1 VNILYLS
8 SEAVPFAKTGGLGD
22 VSGALPRVLA
32 ASEKVTLLMPGYRTE
47 AIRRSRTDVVDD
59 FSLRIGAETHGAVI
73 KKTAA
78 SANYSV
84 CFVHNDH
91 FFARDGIYGDDA
103 GDYPD
108 NFTRFLFFQKA
119 ALEYARRNNLRFD
132 IIHGNDWQTALVPLF
147 MRIDPLA
154 AYFAG
159 TKSVFTIHNLGYQG
173 IFPAAAFA
181 ETALPP
187 YLFSPEHLEFFG
199 DLNCLKSGII
209 FSDRLLTVSPTYAR
223 EIVSRDQGFGLDGLL
238 AKYAFKLSGILNGV
252 DYSQWDPQDDPFIVQ
267 RYSVRSL
274 PEKTKN
280 KEALFSE
287 LGLAGKSHS
296 PLMIMISRI
305 SQQKGME
312 LLPRLLPLLFQ
323 EDIYFVFLG
332 KGDRSLT
339 AEIADLAGRFPGRL
353 KFLNAFDE
361 KMAHRLQA
369 AGDLLFMPSAYE
381 PCGLNQIY
389 GLRYGTVP
397 IVRATGG
404 LDDSVQ
410 EFDPATLRGTGFKFR
425 GNDIAAVLAVIRNA
439 LRLFRDRSLW
449 SRIQE
454 NGMAMDFSWERAAA
468 SYLTLYKNI
477 SLEDTQ
483 HV

>member
-1 VNILYLS
+1 MNILYLT
-8 SEAVPFAKTGGLGD
+8 SEAAPFAKTGGLGD

-32 ASEKVTLLMPGYRTE
+32 ASEKVTLLMPGYRTA
-47 AIRRSRTDVVDD
+47 AIERSRADVVDD
-59 FSLRIGAETHGAVI
+59 FSVRIGTENHAAVI
-73 KKTAA
+73 NKSAV

-119 ALEYARRNNLRFD
+119 GLEYARRNNLRFD

-147 MRIDPLA
+147 MRIGPLA
-154 AYFAG
+154 AHFAG

-187 YLFSPEHLEFFG
+187 YLFSPEHLEFYG
-199 DLNCLKSGII
+199 DLNSLKSGII

-223 EIVSRDQGFGLDGLL
+223 EIVSPAHGFGLDGLL
-238 AKYAFKLSGILNGV
+238 AKYAYKLSGILNGV
-252 DYSQWDPQDDPFIVQ
+252 DYSQWDPQDDPLIVQ
-267 RYSVRSL
+267 RYSARSL
-274 PEKTKN
+274 PEKARN

-305 SQQKGME
+305 SQQKGVE

-323 EDIYFVFLG
+323 EDVVFVFLG

-339 AEIADLAGRFPGRL
+339 AEIADLARRFPQRL
-353 KFLNAFDE
+353 RFLNAFDE
-361 KMAHRLQA
+361 KLAHRLQA

-389 GLRYGTVP
+389 SLRYGTVP

-404 LDDSVQ
+404 LDDSIQ
-410 EFDPATLRGTGFKFR
+410 EFDAATLRGTGFKFT
-425 GNDIAAVLAVIRNA
+425 GSDIAAILAVIRNA
-439 LRLFRDRSLW
+439 LRLFNDRGLW
-449 SRIQE
+449 RRIQE

-468 SYLTLYKNI
+468 SYLEIYENMP
-477 SLEDTQ
+477 SEEPQ

>member
-1 VNILYLS
+1 VKILYLS

-32 ASEKVTLLMPGYRTE
+32 ASEKVTLVMPGYRTE
-47 AIRRSRTDVVDD
+47 EIQRSRADVVDE
-59 FSLRIGAETHGAVI
+59 FAVRIGTETHDAVI
-73 KKTAA
+73 KKTAV
-78 SANYSV
+78 SANHAV
-84 CFVHNDH
+84 CFVHNDR

-119 ALEYARRNNLRFD
+119 ALEYARRNSLRFD
-132 IIHGNDWQTALVPLF
+132 IVHGNDWQTALVPLL
-147 MRIDPLA
+147 MRTDPLA
-154 AYFAG
+154 AHFAG
-159 TKSVFTIHNLGYQG
+159 TRSVFTIHNLGYQG

-187 YLFSPEHLEFFG
+187 YLFSPDYLEFFG

-223 EIVSRDQGFGLDGLL
+223 EIVSRDRGFGLDGLL
-238 AKYAFKLSGILNGV
+238 AKYSHKLSGILNGV
-252 DYSQWDPQDDPFIVQ
+252 DYSQWDPQGDPFIVQ
-267 RYSVRSL
+267 RYSARSL
-274 PEKTKN
+274 KEKTGN
-280 KEALFSE
+280 KEALFAE
-287 LGLAGKSHS
+287 LGMAGNSRS

-305 SQQKGME
+305 SQQKAVDV
-312 LLPRLLPLLFQ
+312 LPRLLPLLFQ
-323 EDIYFVFLG
+323 DDVYFVFLG

-339 AEIADLAGRFPGRL
+339 AEIASLAVRFPQRL

-369 AGDLLFMPSAYE
+369 AGDLLFMPSTYE

-397 IVRATGG
+397 VVRATGG
-404 LDDSVQ
+404 LDDSIQ

-425 GNDIAAVLAVIRNA
+425 GNDIAAILAVIRNA
-439 LRLFRDRSLW
+439 LRLFRDQRLW
-449 SRIQE
+449 STIQK

-468 SYLTLYKNI
+468 SYLTLYENI

>member
-47 AIRRSRTDVVDD
+47 AIQRSPAEVVDG
-59 FSLRIGAETHGAVI
+59 FSLRIGSETHDAVI
-73 KKTAA
+73 RKTPV

-108 NFTRFLFFQKA
+108 NFSRFLFFQKA
-119 ALEYARRNNLRFD
+119 ALEYVRRNNLRFD
-132 IIHGNDWQTALVPLF
+132 IIHGNDWQTALVPLL

-159 TKSVFTIHNLGYQG
+159 TRSVFTIHNLGYQG

-181 ETALPP
+181 EAALPP
-187 YLFSPEHLEFFG
+187 YLFSPEYLEFYG

-209 FSDRLLTVSPTYAR
+209 FSDWLLTVSPAYAR

-238 AKYAFKLSGILNGV
+238 AKYSCKLSGILNGV
-252 DYSQWDPQDDPFIVQ
+252 DYGQWDPQDDPFIVQ

-274 PEKTKN
+274 PHKTRN

-287 LGLAGKSHS
+287 LGLAGKSRS
-296 PLMIMISRI
+296 PLMIMIARI
-305 SQQKGME
+305 SQQKGVDV
-312 LLPRLLPLLFQ
+312 LPRLLPQLFQ
-323 EDIYFVFLG
+323 DDAYFVFLG

-339 AEIADLAGRFPGRL
+339 GEIAGLAGRFPQRM

-404 LDDSVQ
+404 LDDSIQ
-410 EFDPATLRGTGFKFR
+410 EFDPPTLRGTGFKFR
-425 GNDIAAVLAVIRNA
+425 GNDIPAILAVIRNA

-454 NGMAMDFSWERAAA
+454 NGMAMDFSWERAAT

-477 SLEDTQ
+477 SSEDTQ

>member
-1 VNILYLS
+1 MNILYLS

-47 AIRRSRTDVVDD
+47 AIQRSRTDVVDD
-59 FSLRIGAETHGAVI
+59 FSLRIGAETHDAVI
-73 KKTAA
+73 KKTAV

-119 ALEYARRNNLRFD
+119 ALEYVRRNNLRFD
-132 IIHGNDWQTALVPLF
+132 IIHANDWQTALVPLF
-147 MRIDPLA
+147 MRIDPLTA
-154 AYFAG
+154 HFAG
-159 TKSVFTIHNLGYQG
+159 TRSVFTIHNLGYQG

-187 YLFSPEHLEFFG
+187 YLFSPEHLEFYG

-223 EIVSRDQGFGLDGLL
+223 EIVSREQGFGLDGLL
-238 AKYAFKLSGILNGV
+238 AKYSYKLSGILNGV
-252 DYSQWDPQDDPFIVQ
+252 DYSQWDPQDDPLIVQ
-267 RYSVRSL
+267 SYSVRSL
-274 PEKTKN
+274 PKKTRN

-369 AGDLLFMPSAYE
+369 AGDLLFMPSTYE

-404 LDDSVQ
+404 LDDSIQ
-410 EFDPATLRGTGFKFR
+410 EFDPATFRGTGFKFR

-449 SRIQE
+449 SKIQE

-468 SYLTLYKNI
+468 SHLTLYKNI
-477 SLEDTQ
+477 LLEDTQ